1 MPEPS
6 STECFHCGEPVP
18 RGLDL
23 RVDIDGESRP
33 MCCAGCQAVAQA
45 IVDNELTDYYRY
57 RTDRARTADELV
69 PPELRDM
76 SLYDHP
82 ELQRS
87 FVHDEGEN
95 VREAALILE
104 GITCAACVWLN
115 ERHVGSLPGV
125 IDFKVNYSTHRAR
138 VRWDDSQI
146 HLSKILDAITA
157 IGYYAHPFDPGRQE
171 EVYQRERG
179 AALRRLAVAGLGAMQ
194 VMMLAVALY
203 IGESDET
210 QTQMMQFLRWVS
222 LVLATPVVF
231 YSGSTFLVSAWRDI
245 KRMRLGMDVPVSLA
259 ILSTYFASVWATV
272 THSGDVYFESVT
284 MFIFFLLA
292 GRFLEMGARQRAGQ
306 ATEAINRLLPP
317 MATRLGATG
326 DELVPVHDLRP
337 GDRVRIRPG
346 ESVPADG
353 TVEEGR
359 SSVDESMLTG
369 ESLPR
374 PRTVAD
380 PLTGGTINV
389 ESPLIMA
396 VERVGE
402 DTTLSAIQRLL
413 ERAQTERPRI
423 ARLAESGTG
432 WFVAAV
438 LLLTTVV
445 GLVWW
450 QWIDPDRAFWVVVA
464 MLVATCPCAL
474 ALATPVAI
482 TASTGGLMR
491 EGLLTTRG
499 HALETLAK
507 TTDIVFDKTGT
518 LTEGRLS
525 LSAVETLG
533 ALDRDACLRL
543 AAILETDS
551 EHPVARV
558 LTREAPAGGRARELV
573 ATPGHG
579 MEGLVDGIRYRI
591 GSPRFVT
598 GVGAPDPTTRQRL
611 DALAAAHPEATV
623 VLLGSADGPLAAF
636 LLADRLRA
644 DAVETVEA
652 LQRRGLA
659 VHLFSGDAPATVAAV
674 AGTLGIASY
683 AGALTPEDKL
693 ARVRELQAEGRTVAM
708 IGDGVNDAPVLS
720 QAHVSVAMAEG
731 TQLAH
736 ASADMVL
743 YSHRLAPL
751 ALAVTKA
758 RATVRI
764 IHQNLGWALG
774 YNVVALPIAA
784 TGLLTPWLA
793 ALGMSLSSL
802 LVVINALR
810 LSHPA
815 VSRSQQTPRPAAT
828 GGADAD

>member
-1 MPEPS
+1 MSEPTR
-6 STECFHCGEPVP
+6 TECFHCGEPVP
-18 RGLDL
+18 PGVDL
-23 RVDIDGESRP
+23 RVEIDGESRP

-45 IVDNELTDYYRY
+45 IVDNKLTDYYRY

-69 PPELRDM
+69 PAELRDM

-138 VRWDDSQI
+138 VRWDDTQI
-146 HLSKILDAITA
+146 HLSQILDAITA

-171 EVYQRERG
+171 EVYKRERG

-231 YSGSTFLVSAWRDI
+231 YSGSTFLISAWRDL
-245 KRMRLGMDVPVSLA
+245 KRLHLGMDVPVSLA

-317 MATRLGATG
+317 MATRLSDSG
-326 DELVPVHDLRP
+326 DELVPVHELEP

-353 TVEEGR
+353 VVADGR

-374 PRTVAD
+374 PRSIGET
-380 PLTGGTINV
+380 LTGGTLNV
-389 ESPLIMA
+389 ESPLIMQ

-432 WFVAAV
+432 WFVGAV
-438 LLLTTVV
+438 LLLTTIV
-445 GLVWW
+445 GVVWW
-450 QWIDPDRAFWVVVA
+450 HWIDPDRAFWVVVA

-482 TASTGGLMR
+482 TAATGSLMR

-499 HALETLAK
+499 HALETLAR

-518 LTEGRLS
+518 LTEGHLS
-525 LSAVETLG
+525 LASVETLG
-533 ALDRDACLRL
+533 ERDRETCLQL
-543 AAILETDS
+543 AAVLEIDS

-558 LTREAPAGGRARELV
+558 LTREARPAGRAQDLT

-579 MEGLVDGIRYRI
+579 MEGVIDGTRYRI
-591 GSPRFVT
+591 GSPRFVD
-598 GVGAPDPTTRQRL
+598 GLAAPDRARQEQL
-611 DALAAAHPEATV
+611 DRLAAAHPEATI
-623 VLLGSADGPLAAF
+623 VLLGDETGPLAAF
-636 LLADRLRA
+636 LLSDRVRA
-644 DAVETVEA
+644 DAAETIA
-652 LQRRGLA
+652 TLKRRGVR
-659 VHLFSGDAPATVAAV
+659 VHLFSGDAPATAAAV
-674 AGTLGIASY
+674 AEALGIPSH

-693 ARVRELQAEGRTVAM
+693 ARVRDLQAEGRTVAM

-720 QAHVSVAMAEG
+720 RAHVSVAMAEG

-751 ALAVTKA
+751 ANAVGKA

-815 VSRSQQTPRPAAT
+815 VDRAQQTPRPASAPSA
-828 GGADAD
+828 GAD